1 MSVSSALERLA
12 ALNPDTEIWWDSSP
26 LIYDDWRAAQR
37 AAWEAQPALLDA
49 LAQLG
54 EIGRGL
60 IRGSTTNPP
69 LAWQAIQSD
78 VAYWSSWTFD
88 QAQRARNVS
97 ELLWSLYGEVC
108 RRGAELLGDLYEH
121 SRGRYGHICGQ
132 VDPRDLTEMDAM
144 LEQAHYLHGLRN
156 NIMIKMPATQEGIE
170 GIRLLSTDGIS
181 TTATLCFS
189 VSQMVAVAEAARAG
203 FEHARALG
211 LNLDTCRS
219 TAALM
224 MGRME
229 DAPPF
234 RQQAEELGLALSE
247 TELRWAGVAVARE
260 AYRIFHERGY
270 ETDVLCASMRLGP
283 TLDGRTHIWHLE
295 QLLGGDMVLTIFPN
309 IMTSFMELYA
319 EREMAPTI
327 EEPVPDQVLEKLLR
341 IPYFVQAY
349 EEDALAPE
357 QFADLPGVQLTGGGF
372 SDAMGQIDAFADAI
386 WAETRAQSGDIPR

>member
-1 MSVSSALERLA
+1 MSPSSALERLT
-12 ALNPDTEIWWDSSP
+12 ALNLDTEIWWDSSP
-26 LIYDDWRAAQR
+26 LIYADWREQQR
-37 AAWEAQPALLDA
+37 AVWEGRPELLGA

-54 EIGRGL
+54 EFGTGL
-60 IRGSTTNPP
+60 LRGSTTNPP
-69 LAWQAIQSD
+69 LAWQAIESER
-78 VAYWSSWTFD
+78 AYWSSWTYD
-88 QAQRARNVS
+88 QAQRAPNLHA
-97 ELLWSLYGEVC
+97 LLWSLYGEVC
-108 RRGAELLGDLYEH
+108 LRGADLLARLYER

-132 VDPRDLTEMDAM
+132 VDPRDLTEMDVM

-156 NIMIKMPATQEGIE
+156 NIMIKMPATHEGIE
-170 GIRLLSTDGIS
+170 GIRRLSAEGIS

-189 VSQMVAVAEAARAG
+189 VAQMVAVAEAARAG
-203 FEHARALG
+203 FDHARSLG
-211 LNLDTCRS
+211 LNLEGCRS

-234 RQQAEELGLALSE
+234 RQQAEELGLALTE
-247 TELRWAGVAVARE
+247 TELRWAGVAVARK

-309 IMTSFMELYA
+309 IMASFIELYA
-319 EREMAPTI
+319 EREMAPNI
-327 EEPVPDQVLEKLLR
+327 QEPVPDQVLEKLLR

-349 EEDALAPE
+349 EEDALTPE
-357 QFADLPGVQLTGGGF
+357 QFVDLPGVQLTGGGF
-372 SDAMGQIDAFADAI
+372 SDAMRQIDAFVQEI
-386 WAETRAQSGDIPR
+386 WAEARP